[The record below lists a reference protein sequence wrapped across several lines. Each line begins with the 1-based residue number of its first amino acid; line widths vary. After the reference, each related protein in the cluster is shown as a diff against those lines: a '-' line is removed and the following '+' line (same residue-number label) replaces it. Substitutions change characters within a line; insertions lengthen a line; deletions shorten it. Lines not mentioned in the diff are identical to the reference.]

1 MFRDLV
7 VDKGINAK
15 LLLFNKVYSF
25 FANQEKELEFKFN
38 EINR

>member
-1 MFRDLV
+1 MKNNILEGLNAIEMFHDLV

-25 FANQEKELEFKFN
+25 FAN
-38 EINR
+38 